1 MEFLAALLTS
11 LLGLAGAPGAVIDLA
26 ANDLLRGQLVRADRL
41 EVRVENTPNFRILQ
55 GKVDRIRMAG
65 RGIYILPF
73 LRIDSVDLETD
84 PISID
89 PNQVQSGEL
98 KLLQPLQAAVRVVLK
113 SDDLNLALRS
123 PTISKSFKGIKA
135 DLSSITNG
143 ARAEEFDLVDPEIT
157 FLDRNRV
164 RLKATVQPIT
174 KDAGAPKLETLVV
187 AIETG
192 LNVVGGT
199 RLELTE
205 PKAIFKGVDVP
216 KQITN
221 AFVLTLNKLL
231 DLRQLEASGITARVL
246 KFEVEQG
253 KMQVIGFAR
262 LEAAK

>member
-1 MEFLAALLTS
+1 MEILAALLTS
-11 LLGLAGAPGAVIDLA
+11 LLGLAGAPGAVIDNA
-26 ANDLLRGQLVRADRL
+26 ATDLLRGQLVRADRL
-41 EVRVENTPNFRILQ
+41 EVRVDNTPNFRILQ

-89 PNQVQSGEL
+89 PDRVRSGEV
-98 KLLQPLQAAVRVVLK
+98 K
-113 SDDLNLALRS
+113 
-123 PTISKSFKGIKA
+123 
-135 DLSSITNG
+135 LSSIASGT
-143 ARAEEFDLVDPEIT
+143 RAEEFDLVDPEIT
-157 FLDRNRV
+157 FLDGNRV
-164 RLKATVQPIT
+164 RLKATVQPIA
-174 KDAGAPKLETLVV
+174 KDAGSAKLETLVV
-187 AIETG
+187 AIETR

-216 KQITN
+216 QQITN

-231 DLRQLEASGITARVL
+231 NLRQLEASGITARVL
-246 KFEVEQG
+246 KFEVTQG

-262 LEAAK
+262 LEAIK